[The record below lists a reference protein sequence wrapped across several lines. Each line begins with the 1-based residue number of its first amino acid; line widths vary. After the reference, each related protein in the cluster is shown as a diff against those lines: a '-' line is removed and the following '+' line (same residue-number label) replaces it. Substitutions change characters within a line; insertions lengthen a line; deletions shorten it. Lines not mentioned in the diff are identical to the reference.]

1 MVHGTGRAPRSGVK
15 PAPPLQPLALRQ
27 EGLASLSQECG
38 LRGTRC
44 KAGGQGVLTC
54 HLHDLV
60 PGDVI
65 VRVIP
70 LQMCDRL
77 WGAALGV
84 I

>member
-1 MVHGTGRAPRSGVK
+1 MGDKVQGWGRGA
-15 PAPPLQPLALRQ
+15 
-27 EGLASLSQECG
+27 
-38 LRGTRC
+38 
-44 KAGGQGVLTC
+44 LTC

-60 PGDVI
+60 PGDVV

-70 LQMCDRL
+70 LQVCDRL

>member
-1 MVHGTGRAPRSGVK
+1 MVGGADFLRPG
-15 PAPPLQPLALRQ
+15 ALRVRKTVL
-27 EGLASLSQECG
+27 GA
-38 LRGTRC
+38 
-44 KAGGQGVLTC
+44 LTC

-70 LQMCDRL
+70 LQVCDRFR
-77 WGAALGV
+77 GAAFGV